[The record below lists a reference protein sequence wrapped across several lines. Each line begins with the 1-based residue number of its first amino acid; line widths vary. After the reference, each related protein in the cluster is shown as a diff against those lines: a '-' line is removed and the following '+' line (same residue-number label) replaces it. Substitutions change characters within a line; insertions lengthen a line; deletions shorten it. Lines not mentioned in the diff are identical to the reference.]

1 MRRIAEVPD
10 YELGKVL
17 DLRLLRRLFAY
28 MRPYMGLF
36 LLALFLGGG
45 MTVVELALPFVT
57 KTAIDSALSL
67 PWIEV
72 FSPKPPAPGA
82 IRLGPRHYLVQ
93 VASLPPG
100 ALEELKGKGI
110 VGERCLFL
118 PAGSPEAQ
126 LLRGRPG
133 FEVPGGYLIRARD
146 LPSLGPR
153 LTSAL
158 RGRSIRV
165 LGLLGLVFLGLL
177 LLRFG
182 FGYGQTY
189 TLQYLGQRV
198 MADMRREIFGHI
210 VRLPMSF
217 LDRQPVGRLVTRAT
231 NDVAAINEMYTQ
243 ALVSLIQD
251 LFMMLGVVVIMFRLE
266 PRLGGLLLGFGPPLF
281 LLALWFRKEARAA
294 YREVRRRLARLNAY
308 LQEAISGVEIIQ
320 LFRQEARSLRRFQEI
335 NTAYWQ
341 AQMRSVTVYGVF
353 GPAISVMRH
362 LAIGLLIWYGGRGVL
377 SGFLTLGALVAFTS
391 YVRMLFQPLSDLAE
405 RYNILQSA
413 MAAAERIFKL
423 LEETQERRSGRKP
436 ARVGAIEFRD
446 VWFAYNDGEWV
457 LKGVSFRIAPG
468 EKVAIVGPTGSGKTT
483 IVSLLLGFYWPQRGR
498 VLIDGVDLR
507 ELDLEAFRKRV
518 AIVPQD
524 VFLFSGDIL
533 ENIRLWDSR
542 VPEEVVRRAV
552 REAGLEGFIARLP
565 EGYATDVKERGARLS
580 LGERQLISIARAIAA
595 DPEILILD
603 EATSSIDSHTEVL
616 LQRSLE
622 ELMRGRTTIAIA
634 HRLSTIRRMDR
645 ILVIHRG
652 ELVEEGTLEELL
664 SRRGIFHA
672 LWKLQFK
679 GAASPGS

>member
-17 DLRLLRRLFAY
+17 DLGLLRRLFAY

-82 IRLGPRHYLVQ
+82 IRLGPGHYLVR

-100 ALEELKGKGI
+100 ALEELKGKGM
-110 VGERCLFL
+110 VGERCLFFL
-118 PAGSPEAQ
+118 TGSPEAR
-126 LLRGRPG
+126 LLEGHPE
-133 FEVPGGYLIRARD
+133 FEVPGGYLVRGRD

-165 LGLLGLVFLGLL
+165 LALLGLVFLGLL

-335 NTAYWQ
+335 NAAYWR

-377 SGFLTLGALVAFTS
+377 SGSLTLGALVAFTS

-423 LEETQERRSGRKP
+423 LEETQERRSGKKP
-436 ARVGAIEFRD
+436 ARAGAIEFRN

-498 VLIDGVDLR
+498 ILIDGVDLR

-533 ENIRLWDSR
+533 ENIRLWDR
-542 VPEEVVRRAV
+542 QVPEEVVRRAV
-552 REAGLEGFIARLP
+552 REAGLERFIARLP
-565 EGYATDVKERGARLS
+565 KGYATDVKERGARLS

-603 EATSSIDSHTEVL
+603 EATSSIDSHTEAL

-634 HRLSTIRRMDR
+634 HRLSTIRDMDR
-645 ILVIHRG
+645 VLVLHEG
-652 ELVEEGTLEELL
+652 ELVEEGTVEELL
-664 SRRGIFHA
+664 SRKGLFRA
-672 LWKLQFK
+672 LWELQFR
-679 GAASPGS
+679 GALRGK